1 MIYTIQYTTCRREKA
16 REYTGAIRCLYHS
29 RASWAITRQSVY
41 MASVL
46 RRCYQLVR
54 WDCVLQRRMHLV
66 GMYISSERE
75 KKEKERERKDLNS
88 RQHFCKPVCMRT
100 QNFGTVT
107 EGRIRVCLPPLF
119 FHFHFFFSLLW
130 APIIHWSESE
140 KYETKP
146 SYAWPWTSGQTNL
159 GHILQLLHVI
169 LPQCIVDFQNNLG
182 QNMVCYIHTYLHTYI
197 HTGGAPRPYGELVT
211 YIWPHL
217 PASWERTWVR
227 EMDTSLRIGII
238 SPLTLKIHTWLWN
251 ASKVPYI
258 IIRSYKK
265 ISIHKHKHK
274 HIGPRKEK
282 KKDLGDSGIQ
292 NLQSVSG
299 SFVQS
304 FFLALQ
310 YEQRSDI
317 IFINPKPWPRGHLT
331 FWKEYHNWYRV
342 TDGEMQHIN
351 KRF

>member
-1 MIYTIQYTTCRREKA
+1 MRLRFTTPHASGWYVYIIRKGKKRKWKREKGFEQQTA
-16 REYTGAIRCLYHS
+16 L
-29 RASWAITRQSVY
+29 
-41 MASVL
+41 
-46 RRCYQLVR
+46 
-54 WDCVLQRRMHLV
+54 LQTSMHA
-66 GMYISSERE
+66 YAKFR
-75 KKEKERERKDLNS
+75 NS
-88 RQHFCKPVCMRT
+88 NWGENPS
-100 QNFGTVT
+100 
-107 EGRIRVCLPPLF
+107 LPPPPF
-119 FHFHFFFSLLW
+119 FSFSFFFSLLW

-282 KKDLGDSGIQ
+282 KKISEIPGSKTCSQSRGHSSNLFFLLYNTSNDLTSFSLIQ
-292 NLQSVSG
+292 NHGLGGISR
-299 SFVQS
+299 F
-304 FFLALQ
+304 
-310 YEQRSDI
+310 EKNITTDI
-317 IFINPKPWPRGHLT
+317 
-331 FWKEYHNWYRV
+331 E
-342 TDGEMQHIN
+342 
-351 KRF
+351 